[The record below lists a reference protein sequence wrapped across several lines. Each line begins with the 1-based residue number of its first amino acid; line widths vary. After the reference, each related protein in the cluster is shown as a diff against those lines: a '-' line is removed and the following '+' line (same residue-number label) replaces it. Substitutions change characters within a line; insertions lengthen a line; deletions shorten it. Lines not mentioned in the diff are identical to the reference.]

1 MNQCRAYI
9 ESGKIFNDREIRT
22 ISDVQ
27 RLYQTNRGLDFD
39 KKAALKDLIDG
50 GYIQSSDA
58 LAKIKYTT
66 DSQDDALI
74 AKYGDAKIGRNLRA
88 RINDLIDDAKIGQ
101 IADEDF
107 QQMSI
112 AKGMRIIAANAEIE
126 HFKHPMATPGQI
138 ELLRK
143 MEQRGQ
149 IDLHKIDLSKL
160 RFRTADQWIKQN
172 IKNPPR
178 SRNNADSPATPRQR
192 SVLSALVRDK
202 RIDSIPYPVWRNL
215 TVRQASEMI
224 SRVQP
229 SFWKKNMAR
238 ENVSPGDKTLHSKGG
253 WER

>member
-1 MNQCRAYI
+1 MGMRKSAGICAP
-9 ESGKIFNDREIRT
+9 
-22 ISDVQ
+22 
-27 RLYQTNRGLDFD
+27 
-39 KKAALKDLIDG
+39 
-50 GYIQSSDA
+50 
-58 LAKIKYTT
+58 
-66 DSQDDALI
+66 
-74 AKYGDAKIGRNLRA
+74 

-192 SVLSALVRDK
+192 SALSALVRDK

-224 SRVQP
+224 SRVHP
-229 SFWKKNMAR
+229 SVWEKNMAR
-238 ENVSPGDKTLHSKGG
+238 EKVSPGDKTPHSKGG